1 LAELTAA
8 HRGESAKLVK
18 QLNKEIYWTGWYAVN
33 SSNTH
38 IQWTTAS
45 FEGQK
50 RRRPGKC
57 MKKEQIEQ
65 EKT

>member
-1 LAELTAA
+1 MVELSEEQGAE
-8 HRGESAKLVK
+8 LVK
-18 QLNKEIYWTGWYAVN
+18 QLNKEIHMTGWYAVN

-57 MKKEQIEQ
+57 MKKEQIKQ